1 MKTCRSLLLLSF
13 LTLSSLSVAQEPTL
27 KVYCSAKP
35 NSCLWLKEQMLS
47 EFKMPSQVQVKS
59 SGDVLNLIEAGNEAG
74 FDIWW
79 GGTGDTHLKAAE
91 NNLLAPIFL
100 NNLEQQLFWSRNILE
115 ISKQRSIGIY
125 AGILGI
131 MINKKVLSELN
142 LEIPQCWSDLGDTR
156 YKSQIIIG
164 DPNLSGTAYTFLSTL
179 FQIYKGK
186 KTRQMV
192 SDIKQNVRRTT
203 KSGHKALTPLIAG
216 ENGISI
222 AFIHD
227 VVSVLDDNDDLEV
240 IIPCEGTGYEV
251 GAASII
257 KNSPHSDAAQRFIE
271 FSTYPEIQNS
281 LAADIGL
288 QLYSN
293 IHSVKSRAYFDDR
306 YFNLI
311 NYDFFTY
318 SRPQVRQRILD
329 MWNALD

>member
-1 MKTCRSLLLLSF
+1 MKHLFYFFVFNSLILSNAAI
-13 LTLSSLSVAQEPTL
+13 AQEPRL
-27 KVYCSAKP
+27 NVYCSAKP
-35 NSCLWLKEQMLS
+35 DSCLWLKE
-47 EFKMPSQVQVKS
+47 KMQSVFNISSSIKVKS
-59 SGDVLNLIEAGNEAG
+59 SGDVLNLIEAGNKEG

-91 NNLLAPIFL
+91 NDLLAPIRL
-100 NNLEQQLFWSRNILE
+100 NNLDQQLFWSRNILD
-115 ISKQRSIGIY
+115 ISGQRSIGIY

-131 MINKKVLSELN
+131 MVNKRVLSELN
-142 LEIPQCWSDLGDTR
+142 LDVPQCWSDLGDTR

-186 KTRQMV
+186 KTRQMI

-203 KSGHKALTPLIAG
+203 SSGHKALSPLIAG
-216 ENGISI
+216 ENAISI

-240 IIPCEGTGYEV
+240 VIPCEGTGYEI

-257 KNSPHSDAAQRFIE
+257 KNSAQPKAARDFIE
-271 FSTYPEIQNS
+271 KSTYPDVQNG

-293 IHSVKSRAYFDDR
+293 INTVKSRAYFDDR

-318 SRPQVRQRILD
+318 SRPQIRKRILD
-329 MWNALD
+329 LWNELD